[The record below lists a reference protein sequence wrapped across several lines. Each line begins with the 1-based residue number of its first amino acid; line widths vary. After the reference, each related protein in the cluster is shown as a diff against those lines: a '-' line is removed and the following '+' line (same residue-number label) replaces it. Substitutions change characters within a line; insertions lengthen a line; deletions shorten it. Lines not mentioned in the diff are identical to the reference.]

1 LVICFGLVVDY
12 EAGQDL
18 VVVFPLGFYETSE
31 KDVLCHK
38 YKNMKRNWNWMTK
51 KRV

>member
-38 YKNMKRNWNWMTK
+38 LRTRKGIEIE
-51 KRV
+51 